1 MNEPGGGKMK
11 MLHSF
16 LLLSALFAAVPAA
29 ADSDEE
35 RVAAAKR
42 YLEVAQMSKITDDT
56 VNELAKG
63 IPAEQRDKFL
73 DFMHNAVRPEVLE
86 QAAMASM
93 VKVFTADELNALADF
108 FGSSVGRSAMGKFG
122 LYMADVMPVIQQEM
136 FRALQAL
143 PRQ

>member
-16 LLLSALFAAVPAA
+16 LLLSALFAAMPAA

-93 VKVFTADELNALADF
+93 VKAFTAEELNALADF
-108 FGSSVGRSAMGKFG
+108 LGSSGGGSAKAKVGRN
-122 LYMADVMPVIQQEM
+122 MAE
-136 FRALQAL
+136 
-143 PRQ
+143 

>member
-1 MNEPGGGKMK
+1 MK
-11 MLHSF
+11 MRHSF
-16 LLLSALFAAVPAA
+16 LLLSALFAAAPAA
-29 ADSDEE
+29 VAASDSDEQ

-63 IPAEQRDKFL
+63 FPAEQRDKFL

-93 VKVFTADELNALADF
+93 VKVFTAEELNALADF
-108 FGSSVGRSAMGKFG
+108 FGSPVGRSAMGKFG
-122 LYMADVMPVIQQEM
+122 VYMADVMPVIQQEM